1 MTIKQLL
8 KRDRTMAMEVIE
20 KYRECNLYCD
30 WFNPTIENFCENL
43 EKIGFEI
50 DPQDVSFRGFWS
62 QGDGA
67 SFIGIINALNFL
79 KAKRKLTQFP
89 KVVRAMREGKI
100 EEIVGI
106 SRSNHQYCH
115 ENTTYVEDFEVYDE
129 ITSMCEDELEE
140 LQSYLEETRE
150 EWSQDL
156 YRILEEEYN
165 SLTSDKAV
173 VEFLTVNEIY
183 IEEL

>member
-8 KRDRTMAMEVIE
+8 KRDRTIAMEVIE
-20 KYRECNLYCD
+20 KYRECNIYCD
-30 WFNPTIENFCENL
+30 WFNPTIENFCEVM
-43 EKIGFEI
+43 EKSGFEI

-67 SFIGIINALNFL
+67 SFVGSINALDFL
-79 KAKRKLTQFP
+79 RTNRKLTQFP

-100 EEIVGI
+100 EEIVAI
-106 SRSNHQYCH
+106 SRATHQYCH
-115 ENTTYVEDFEVYDE
+115 ENTTYVEDFETYDE

-140 LQSYLEETRE
+140 LQDYLEEKRK

-156 YRILEEEYN
+156 YKTLEDEYN
-165 SLTSDKAV
+165 SLTSNEAV
-173 VEFLTVNEIY
+173 IEFLTENEIY